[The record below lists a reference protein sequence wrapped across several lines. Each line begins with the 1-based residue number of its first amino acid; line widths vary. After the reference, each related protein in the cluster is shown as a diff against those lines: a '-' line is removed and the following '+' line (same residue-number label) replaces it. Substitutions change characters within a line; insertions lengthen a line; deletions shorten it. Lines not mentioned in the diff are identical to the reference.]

1 MTQIT
6 DIPQFQPRSEWYE
19 GWSFGVDTLVQVEA
33 RIAGTAADRAVNAF
47 LESLT
52 HDTDADRVDGVR
64 LHYWGGFTVESAASI
79 DENGWRLVLA
89 SAGEDGFDSLV
100 SAADDLVDKLRATPG
115 EVRLVWHE
123 LPVTRAPGAEPQ
135 DD

>member
-1 MTQIT
+1 M
-6 DIPQFQPRSEWYE
+6 
-19 GWSFGVDTLVQVEA
+19 DTLVQVEA
-33 RIAGTAADRAVNAF
+33 HITGAAADRAVNAF
-47 LESLT
+47 LGTLA
-52 HDTDADRVDGVR
+52 HDSDADRANGSRV
-64 LHYWGGFTVESAASI
+64 HYWGGFTVESAPI
-79 DENGWRLVLA
+79 PDEDGWKLVLA
-89 SAGEDGFDSLV
+89 SAGEDGFDSLE